1 MLYFFLHSFMNS
13 SHYAF
18 SSFRDGK
25 NESRSVKPEFTFLLV
40 GVVLILLYLMKSA
53 A

>member
-25 NESRSVKPEFTFLLV
+25 SESHSVKPEFTFLLA
-40 GVVLILLYLMKSA
+40 GVVLILLYVIKSA
-53 A
+53 V